1 MSDRNFKNLDKK
13 QRLAQE
19 AVRSLAHPQ
28 ADADFRARLKGQFV
42 AGEIPETGLSSSDP
56 STSASSRQWLRWASL
71 AAAAVLAF
79 VIFSL
84 NRLPGP
90 ELVATNGVGTV
101 TVDGRELAAD
111 DSVGLEEALRAG
123 ARLQVGEGGSV
134 DSSTR
139 AVLSCGWMRAPI
151 WCCPRV
157 QGAGSCGPPDP
168 AWNIGEIS
176 VRTGPALA
184 GGGLIV
190 DTPEGRTAIHGTL
203 VSVFRNDDLT
213 CVCLIEGSASIST
226 VEKNLGGF
234 PWVCGGYCSRMAAS
248 RNCWISRRR
257 IGIICLGWMRH
268 WGRSS
273 GGSKLVVVNR
283 LQEQRR

>member
-1 MSDRNFKNLDKK
+1 MSDRNFKNLDNK

-28 ADADFRARLKGQFV
+28 ADADFRSRLKGQFM
-42 AGEIPETGLSSSDP
+42 AGEIPETGLSSFVVPEDTRP
-56 STSASSRQWLRWASL
+56 ASSRQWSRWGGL

-79 VIFSL
+79 VVFSL

-101 TVDGRELAAD
+101 KVDGRDLAAD
-111 DSVGLEEALRAG
+111 DSAGLDDALRAG

-134 DSSTR
+134 DIVYPGSFVMRLDAGTDM
-139 AVLSCGWMRAPI
+139 VLPSRPGRWFLRSA
-151 WCCPRV
+151 R
-157 QGAGSCGPPDP
+157 SRLEF
-168 AWNIGEIS
+168 GEVS

-184 GGGLIV
+184 GGGLTV

-213 CVCLIEGSASIST
+213 CVCLIEGSADIST
-226 VEKNLGGF
+226 AGKNLGGI
-234 PWVCGGYCSRMAAS
+234 PLGMRWVLFKDGSEPQLLDIAPPHRDHMLGLDKALGE
-248 RNCWISRRR
+248 IFDRR
-257 IGIICLGWMRH
+257 
-268 WGRSS
+268 
-273 GGSKLVVVNR
+273 
-283 LQEQRR
+283 

>member
-28 ADADFRARLKGQFV
+28 ADADFRARLKSQFM
-42 AGEIPETGLSSSDP
+42 AGEIPETGLSSLVVPEDSP
-56 STSASSRQWLRWASL
+56 SVSSRPWLRWGGL
-71 AAAAVLAF
+71 AVAAVLAF
-79 VIFSL
+79 LAFSL

-101 TVDGRELAAD
+101 TVDGLELKAD
-111 DSVGLEEALRAG
+111 DSAGLEDALRAG
-123 ARLQVGEGGSV
+123 ARLQIGQGGSV
-134 DSSTR
+134 DILYPGSFVMRLDAGTDL
-139 AVLSCGWMRAPI
+139 VLPSRPGRWFLRSARSRMEY
-151 WCCPRV
+151 
-157 QGAGSCGPPDP
+157 
-168 AWNIGEIS
+168 GEVS

-213 CVCLIEGSASIST
+213 CVCLIEGSADIST
-226 VEKNLGGF
+226 AGKTLGGI
-234 PWVCGGYCSRMAAS
+234 PLGMRWVLFKDGSEPQLLDIAPPHRDHM
-248 RNCWISRRR
+248 
-257 IGIICLGWMRH
+257 LGLDKAL
-268 WGRSS
+268 G
-273 GGSKLVVVNR
+273 KIFD
-283 LQEQRR
+283 QR

>member
-28 ADADFRARLKGQFV
+28 AGADFRSRLKDQFV
-42 AGEIPETGLSSSDP
+42 AGEIPETRLSSSGE
-56 STSASSRQWLRWASL
+56 STSASSRPWVRWASL

-79 VIFSL
+79 VVFSM

-111 DSVGLEEALRAG
+111 DSAGLEDALRAG
-123 ARLQVGEGGSV
+123 ARLQVGEGGLV
-134 DSSTR
+134 DLVYPGSFVMRLDGGTEMVLPSLPGRWFLRTARSS
-139 AVLSCGWMRAPI
+139 ME
-151 WCCPRV
+151 
-157 QGAGSCGPPDP
+157 
-168 AWNIGEIS
+168 IGEIS

-203 VSVFRNDDLT
+203 VSVFRNVDLT
-213 CVCLIEGSASIST
+213 CVCLFEGSASIST
-226 VEKNLGGF
+226 AEKNLGGV
-234 PWVCGGYCSRMAAS
+234 PLGMRWVLFKDGSEPQLLDIAPPHQDHMLGLDEAWGG
-248 RNCWISRRR
+248 IFD
-257 IGIICLGWMRH
+257 
-268 WGRSS
+268 
-273 GGSKLVVVNR
+273 
-283 LQEQRR
+283 QE

>member
-28 ADADFRARLKGQFV
+28 ADADYRARLKDQFM
-42 AGEIPETGLSSSDP
+42 AGEIPETGLSSSIVP
-56 STSASSRQWLRWASL
+56 EETPLVASRPWLRWGSL

-79 VIFSL
+79 VVFSL

-111 DSVGLEEALRAG
+111 DSSGLEDALRAG

-134 DSSTR
+134 DIVYPGSFVMRLDAGTDL
-139 AVLSCGWMRAPI
+139 VLPSRPGRWFLRSPI
-151 WCCPRV
+151 SRMEY
-157 QGAGSCGPPDP
+157 
-168 AWNIGEIS
+168 GEIS

-190 DTPEGRTAIHGTL
+190 TTPEGRTAIHGTL

-213 CVCLIEGSASIST
+213 CVCLFEGSASIST
-226 VEKNLGGF
+226 DEKNLGGV
-234 PWVCGGYCSRMAAS
+234 PLGMRWVLFKDGSEPQLLDIAPPHRDHM
-248 RNCWISRRR
+248 
-257 IGIICLGWMRH
+257 LGLDEAL
-268 WGRSS
+268 G
-273 GGSKLVVVNR
+273 KIF
-283 LQEQRR
+283 EQD